1 MTLIIHAPNVHQ
13 GGGRTLLLAILGE
26 LQEDR
31 LKNGNDYKVILDSRL
46 SISDRF
52 PEHNLAQRVR
62 PTLVGRLLAEWRLYR
77 TAKLESIVLCF
88 GNLPP
93 LFKSNAHVCLYVH
106 NVYLVSK
113 ASIVG
118 FSLKVKIRIQLE
130 RIWLKLCIHH
140 ADEVIVQS
148 ESMQRLMSE
157 SLNVLPKV
165 IPFMS
170 GHKADNTSPE
180 KKYDFLYAASGEPHK
195 NHRLLIEA
203 WKLLASRNIFP
214 SLCLTI
220 SKDAYPD
227 LYEWLESEKGS
238 SGLKISNIGVVN
250 NTLMQN
256 LYLQSSAL
264 IYPSILESFGLP
276 LIEARR
282 AGLSIIASELDYV
295 RDIVNPEQSFDP
307 KSPVSIARA
316 VERFLG
322 VVRVSTPIIS
332 AYAFTKY
339 LLEKNAADK
348 T

>member
-1 MTLIIHAPNVHQ
+1 MTLIVHAPNVHQ
-13 GGGRTLLLAILGE
+13 GGGRTLLLAILDE
-26 LQEDR
+26 IQEDS
-31 LKNGNDYKVILDSRL
+31 LKYGNDYKVILDSRL
-46 SISDRF
+46 LISGRL
-52 PEHNLAQRVR
+52 PEQNIAQRVR
-62 PTLVGRLLAEWRLYR
+62 ATLVGRLLAEWQLYR
-77 TAKLESIVLCF
+77 IAKPESIVLCF

-93 LFKSNAHVCLYVH
+93 LFKSNAHVCLYIQ

-113 ASIVG
+113 ASMAG
-118 FSLKVKIRIQLE
+118 FSLMVKIRIHLE
-130 RIWLKLCIHH
+130 RIWLKQCIHH

-148 ESMQRLMSE
+148 ESMQHMMIKN
-157 SLNVLPKV
+157 LNVQPKV

-170 GHKADNTSPE
+170 GQKTDNTSAY

-220 SKDAYPD
+220 SKEAYPH
-227 LYEWLESEKGS
+227 LCKWLESEKEI
-238 SGLKISNIGVVN
+238 SGLQISNIGVVN
-250 NTLMQN
+250 SAHMQN

-264 IYPSILESFGLP
+264 IYPSTLESFGLP

-282 AGLSIIASELDYV
+282 AGLSIVASELDYV

-322 VVRVSTPIIS
+322 VDRVSTPIIS

-339 LLEKNAADK
+339 LLEKNSADK

>member
-1 MTLIIHAPNVHQ
+1 MTLIVHAPNVHQ
-13 GGGRTLLLAILGE
+13 GGGRTLLLAILDE
-26 LQEDR
+26 IQEDS

-46 SISDRF
+46 LISGRL
-52 PEHNLAQRVR
+52 PEQNIAQRVR

-77 TAKLESIVLCF
+77 TAKPESIVLCF

-93 LFKSNAHVCLYVH
+93 LFKSNAHVCLYIQ

-113 ASIVG
+113 ASMAG
-118 FSLKVKIRIQLE
+118 FSLMVKIRIHLE

-148 ESMQRLMSE
+148 ESMQRLMSGN
-157 SLNVLPKV
+157 LNVQPKV

-170 GHKADNTSPE
+170 EQKADNTSAY

-220 SKDAYPD
+220 SNEAYSH
-227 LYEWLESEKGS
+227 LCKWIESERHIY
-238 SGLKISNIGVVN
+238 GLKIENIGVVN
-250 NTLMQN
+250 NEQVQG
-256 LYLQSSAL
+256 LYSLSSAL
-264 IYPSILESFGLP
+264 IYPSIMESLGLP
-276 LIEARR
+276 LIEARF
-282 AGLSIIASELDYV
+282 AGLPIIASELDYV
-295 RDIVNPEQSFDP
+295 RDIVEPAQSFDP
-307 KSPVSIARA
+307 ASPVSIARA

-322 VVRVSTPIIS
+322 IELTQTAIIS
-332 AYAFTKY
+332 TKKFVEY
-339 LLEKNAADK
+339 ILKKDIAI
-348 T
+348 